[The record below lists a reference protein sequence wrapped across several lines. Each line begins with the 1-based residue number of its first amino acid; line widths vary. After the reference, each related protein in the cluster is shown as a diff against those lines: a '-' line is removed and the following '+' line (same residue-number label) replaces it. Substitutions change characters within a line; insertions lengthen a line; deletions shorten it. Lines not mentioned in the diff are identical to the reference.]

1 MNTVIDV
8 LMNHRSVRRYRENKI
23 SDEMIQTI
31 VSAGQ
36 HAAFASQTY
45 SILMKRDAENNPFKA
60 PLLFYIC
67 ADMHKFELIMKKRGW
82 ERRMCD
88 LFAFYL
94 SMEDASYGAQNMVI
108 AAESLGLGTCY
119 LGYVPYYAKA
129 IKKQFALPEHVF
141 PLVGLTMG
149 YPAEKTE
156 KKPRYPLDFVLFED
170 KYPDMDDAMIEKAMK
185 TMDEGYLKQD
195 YYKKLNAKIKPE
207 NREEMYDYG
216 NYSWTE
222 HISRKFGQWST
233 DNEELKK
240 QLRICGFDFDS
251 VTSNK

>member
-1 MNTVIDV
+1 MQTIIDV
-8 LMNHRSVRRYRENKI
+8 LMNHRSVRHYTGDSI
-23 SDEMIQTI
+23 SDETLKTI

-45 SILMKRDAENNPFKA
+45 SILMKRDKKKNPFKA

-67 ADMHKFELIMKKRGW
+67 VDLHKFEMIMKKRGW
-82 ERRMCD
+82 ERKMCD
-88 LFAFYL
+88 LFSFYL
-94 SMEDASYGAQNMVI
+94 SMEDASYAAQNMVI

-149 YPAEKTE
+149 YPDEETE
-156 KKPRYPLDFVLFED
+156 KRPRYPMDFVLFED
-170 KYPDMDDAMIEKAMK
+170 KYPDINDAMIDKAMN
-185 TMDEGYLKQD
+185 TMDKGYLKQD
-195 YYKKLNAKIKPE
+195 YYKKLNAMIDPE
-207 NREEMYDYG
+207 DRDETYDYS

-222 HISRKFGQWST
+222 HISRKFGQWSEDT
-233 DNEELKK
+233 DEFKE
-240 QLRICGFDFDS
+240 QLNICGFDFDS
-251 VTSNK
+251 